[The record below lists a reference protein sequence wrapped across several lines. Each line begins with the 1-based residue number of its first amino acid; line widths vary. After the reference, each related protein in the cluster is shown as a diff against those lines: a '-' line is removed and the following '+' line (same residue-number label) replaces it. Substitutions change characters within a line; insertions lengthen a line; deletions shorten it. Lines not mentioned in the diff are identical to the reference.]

1 MAADETVTTG
11 DEDALHG
18 GDPEARTGAE
28 RASVRARRPGGVKAR
43 TASDVDSPVPLPRMP
58 GPRTLAPA
66 GAPPVSGGVRP
77 LGPEEPARVDLF
89 DKLRNTPTVE
99 RVRGLRESQVYPYF
113 RAIAES
119 EGGTHV
125 VAHGRRL
132 VMAGS
137 NNYLGLTHHPQVV
150 EATRAAVARFGTGC
164 TGSRFL
170 NGTLTLHEELER
182 RLAKFLGREAA
193 ITSGTGF
200 QTNVG
205 ALGALAARGDLIL
218 ADRDNHASLIDGC
231 RLAFGKTVKYRHND
245 MEDLE
250 RLLRETPCDGGRLI
264 VTDGVFSM
272 LGDLAPLGEMTA
284 LARRHGARVLVDDA
298 HAVGVLGA
306 RGRGTPE
313 HFGVEAEVDLVVG
326 TFSKSCATIGGF
338 VAGPADVIDYLKHAS
353 RSVVFSA
360 SMPPS
365 NVATVLACLDV
376 IEAEPERRDRLW
388 RNVRRMKQGF
398 DDLGFE
404 VIDHGSPI
412 LSIVIGSDEA
422 TFEFNRRLFEEGV
435 FVNPVVPP
443 AVPDGQSLLRTSYMA
458 THTDEDLDTIL
469 GAFRRVGERL
479 RILD

>member
-1 MAADETVTTG
+1 
-11 DEDALHG
+11 
-18 GDPEARTGAE
+18 
-28 RASVRARRPGGVKAR
+28 
-43 TASDVDSPVPLPRMP
+43 
-58 GPRTLAPA
+58 
-66 GAPPVSGGVRP
+66 
-77 LGPEEPARVDLF
+77 VDLF
-89 DKLRNTPTVE
+89 EKLLGSPTLQ
-99 RVRGLRESQVYPYF
+99 RVQVLREAEIYPYF
-113 RAIAES
+113 RAISES

-125 VAHGRRL
+125 VANGRRL

-137 NNYLGLTHHPQVV
+137 NNYLGLTHHPHVI
-150 EATRAAVARFGTGC
+150 EASRAAISRYGTGC

-170 NGTLTLHEELER
+170 NGTLTLHVELEH
-182 RLAKFLGREAA
+182 RLAKFLGREAS

-205 ALGALAARGDLIL
+205 ALGALAARGDVIFG
-218 ADRDNHASLIDGC
+218 DRDNHASLIDGC
-231 RLAFGKTVKYRHND
+231 RLAFGKLVKYRHSD
-245 MEDLE
+245 MDDLD
-250 RLLRETPCDGGRLI
+250 RLLRETPCEGGRLI

-272 LGDLAPLGEMTA
+272 LGDLAPLPEMVA
-284 LARRHGARVLVDDA
+284 LAKRYEARLLVDDA
-298 HAVGVLGA
+298 HAVGVLGR
-306 RGRGTPE
+306 RGRGSAE
-313 HFGVEAEVDLVVG
+313 HFGVEAGVDLVVG
-326 TFSKSCATIGGF
+326 TFSKSFATIGGF

-376 IEAEPERRDRLW
+376 IEAEPERRERLW

-398 DDLGFE
+398 DELGFE
-404 VIDHGSPI
+404 VLDHGSPI

-443 AVPDGQSLLRTSYMA
+443 AVPEGHSLLRTSYMA
-458 THTDEDLDTIL
+458 THTDEDLDAIL

-479 RILD
+479 RILE

>member
-1 MAADETVTTG
+1 M
-11 DEDALHG
+11 
-18 GDPEARTGAE
+18 
-28 RASVRARRPGGVKAR
+28 
-43 TASDVDSPVPLPRMP
+43 
-58 GPRTLAPA
+58 
-66 GAPPVSGGVRP
+66 
-77 LGPEEPARVDLF
+77 DLF
-89 DKLRNTPTVE
+89 EKLLGSPTVQ
-99 RVRGLRESQVYPYF
+99 RVRDLRDADVYPYF
-113 RAIAES
+113 RAISES
-119 EGGTHV
+119 EQGTHV
-125 VAHGRRL
+125 VVRGRRL

-137 NNYLGLTHHPQVV
+137 NNYLGLTHHPRVI
-150 EATRAAVARFGTGC
+150 EAAREAVSRYGTGC

-170 NGTLTLHEELER
+170 NGTLALHEELER
-182 RLAKFLGREAA
+182 RLAAFLGRDAC

-205 ALGALAARGDLIL
+205 ALGALAARGDVIFG
-218 ADRDNHASLIDGC
+218 DRDNHASLIDGC
-231 RLAFGKTVKYRHND
+231 RLSFGKLVKYRHSD
-245 MEDLE
+245 VEDLE

-272 LGDLAPLGEMTA
+272 LGDLAPLPQIVA
-284 LARRHGARVLVDDA
+284 LARRHEARVLVDDA

-306 RGRGTPE
+306 RGRGSGE
-313 HFGVEAEVDLVVG
+313 HLGVEADVDLVVG
-326 TFSKSCATIGGF
+326 TFSKSFATIGGF
-338 VAGPADVIDYLKHAS
+338 VAGRADVIDYLKHAS

-376 IEAEPERRDRLW
+376 IAAEPERRARLW
-388 RNVRRMKQGF
+388 RNVARMKQGF

-404 VIDHGSPI
+404 VIHHGSPI

-458 THTDEDLDTIL
+458 THTDEDLDAIL

-479 RILD
+479 RILE

>member
-1 MAADETVTTG
+1 M
-11 DEDALHG
+11 
-18 GDPEARTGAE
+18 
-28 RASVRARRPGGVKAR
+28 
-43 TASDVDSPVPLPRMP
+43 
-58 GPRTLAPA
+58 
-66 GAPPVSGGVRP
+66 
-77 LGPEEPARVDLF
+77 DLF
-89 DKLRNTPTVE
+89 DKLLSSPTVQ
-99 RVRGLRESQVYPYF
+99 RVQGLREAEVYPYF
-113 RAIAES
+113 REISES

-125 VAHGRRL
+125 VANGRRL

-137 NNYLGLTHHPQVV
+137 NNYLGLTHHPHVID
-150 EATRAAVARFGTGC
+150 ATRAAIARYGTGC

-170 NGTLTLHEELER
+170 NGTLTLHVELER
-182 RLAKFLGREAA
+182 RLAKFLGREAS

-205 ALGALAARGDLIL
+205 ALGALASRGDVIFG
-218 ADRDNHASLIDGC
+218 DRDNHASLIDGC
-231 RLAFGKTVKYRHND
+231 RLAFGKLVKYRHND

-250 RLLRETPCDGGRLI
+250 RLLRETPCEGGRLI
-264 VTDGVFSM
+264 VADGVFSM
-272 LGDLAPLGEMTA
+272 LGDLAPLPDMVA
-284 LARRHGARVLVDDA
+284 LARRYGARLMVDDA
-298 HAVGVLGA
+298 HAVGVLGQH
-306 RGRGTPE
+306 GRGSAE
-313 HFGVEAEVDLVVG
+313 HFGVESGVDLVVG
-326 TFSKSCATIGGF
+326 TFSKSFATIGGF
-338 VAGPADVIDYLKHAS
+338 VAGRADVIDYLKHAS

-376 IEAEPERRDRLW
+376 IEAEPERRERLW

-443 AVPDGQSLLRTSYMA
+443 AVPEGQSLLRTSYMA
-458 THTDEDLDTIL
+458 THTDEDLDAIL

-479 RILD
+479 RILE